1 MRAWR
6 FAVLVL
12 LGLSATASAQP
23 ARVVTLWASGRI
35 ARFDASKQIL
45 VIAQGKHEMTFVVRS
60 ETRLER
66 DTQDPQPQPPAELA
80 QDIGRTVRIS
90 YVTVSGTRVA
100 RRVVVVFLDR

>member
-6 FAVLVL
+6 FALLAL
-12 LGLSATASAQP
+12 LGLSATAAAQP

-35 ARFDASKQIL
+35 ARFDASKQLL
-45 VIAQGKHEMTFVVRS
+45 VIAQGKHEMTFVIRS

-66 DTQDPQPQPPAELA
+66 ARDPQPQPQAELA
-80 QDIGRTVRIS
+80 QDVGRTVRIS